1 MNGLQSQMEL
11 RSFTS
16 TLTIR
21 KENTFWKD
29 MELNGSLTFTKR
41 MIRFLFTILSR
52 LQKFP
57 HICMLSVQALIEY
70 LRIMIQW
77 LCLNASFA
85 DSHFKRT
92 LGTKWHLISQRQLS
106 LSTRK
111 TSAKDI
117 HSQKLIMFFART
129 INMVPWK
136 MLVVLLTQTQS
147 CVGKNPVKKFFS
159 GCVMS

>member
-1 MNGLQSQMEL
+1 MNGLLYQTES

-21 KENTFWKD
+21 KASTFWKD
-29 MELNGSLTFTKR
+29 MESNGSLTFMKR
-41 MIRFLFTILSR
+41 MTRSRFIILSR

-77 LCLNASFA
+77 LCHNASFA

-92 LGTKWHLISQRQLS
+92 LETKWHLISQRQLS

-111 TSAKDI
+111 ISAKDI

-136 MLVVLLTQTQS
+136 TLVALLTQMQS
-147 CVGKNPVKKFFS
+147 CAERNPVKKFFS